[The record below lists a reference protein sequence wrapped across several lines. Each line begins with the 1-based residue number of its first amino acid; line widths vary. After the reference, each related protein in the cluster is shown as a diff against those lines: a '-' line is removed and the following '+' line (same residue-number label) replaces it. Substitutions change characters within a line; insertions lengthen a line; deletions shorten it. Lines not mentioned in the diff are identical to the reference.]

1 MFEQITNFRNLEILE
16 QSFLNNTL
24 FEYVLFGAS
33 FLALFLIIKIFEQVL
48 LVKLKNRQKKI
59 GEPSFKKVLLD
70 FIVSIRTS
78 LYLFVAFIVSL
89 STLAVNDRLIT
100 FLQAVLVIW
109 ITVRFMLGVQMVVDY
124 VLNRKL
130 LNDADPGTE
139 VAAKNIGTIVKALL
153 WIFAILL
160 LLSNFGVEVT
170 SLVAGLG
177 VGGVAIAFAL
187 QNVLEDLFSSFAIYF
202 DKPFTIG
209 DFIIVGDQMGV
220 VEKIGIKTTRI
231 RALQGEEIV
240 ISNKELTTERVH
252 NFKKLE
258 KRRSLF
264 EFGVVYSTDTEK
276 MRKIPEMIKEIIE
289 DKERTEFD
297 RAHFK
302 GFGDSALEYEVSYY
316 VLSSEFKE
324 FRDIHEKVLLDIKEK
339 FEEEG
344 ISMAFPTRTVHL
356 FNK

>member
-1 MFEQITNFRNLEILE
+1 MFEQIENFKNLELLQ
-16 QSFLNNTL
+16 QSFLNNTF

-48 LVKLKNRQKKI
+48 LVKLKNKQKEI
-59 GEPSFKKVLLD
+59 GEPCFKKVLLD

-78 LYLFVAFIVSL
+78 FLLYVAFYISLSLLEVSGGIMTFLTVILAGWATIRIMIGVQLFVDY
-89 STLAVNDRLIT
+89 TLNK
-100 FLQAVLVIW
+100 
-109 ITVRFMLGVQMVVDY
+109 
-124 VLNRKL
+124 KL
-130 LNDADPGTE
+130 LDDADPGTE
-139 VAAKNIGTIVKALL
+139 VAAKNIGTIFKALL
-153 WIFAILL
+153 WIFAALL

-177 VGGVAIAFAL
+177 IGGVAIAFAL

-202 DKPFTIG
+202 DKPFTVG

-220 VEKIGIKTTRI
+220 VERIGIKTTRI

-240 ISNKELTTERVH
+240 ISNKELTSERVH
-252 NFKKLE
+252 NFKRLE

-264 EFGVVYSTDTEK
+264 EFGIVYSTDTET
-276 MRKIPEMIKEIIE
+276 MRKIPDMIKEIIE
-289 DKERTEFD
+289 DKEKAEFD

-316 VLSSEFKE
+316 VLSSDFKE
-324 FRDIHEKVLLDIKEK
+324 FRDVHEKVLLDIKSRFK
-339 FEEEG
+339 EEG
-344 ISMAFPTRTVHL
+344 ISMAFPTRTVHIH
-356 FNK
+356 NN

>member
-1 MFEQITNFRNLEILE
+1 MFEQIENFKNLEIL
-16 QSFLNNTL
+16 QHSFLNNTL

-33 FLALFLIIKIFEQVL
+33 FLALFLVIKIFEQFL
-48 LVKLKNRQKKI
+48 LAKLKNRQKKI
-59 GEPSFKKVLLD
+59 GEPSLKKVLLD
-70 FIVSIRTS
+70 FIISIKTG
-78 LYLFVAFIVSL
+78 LYLYLAFFVSL
-89 STLAVNDRLIT
+89 SILEVADGLMTFLTVILAVWVTARVMIGIHLLIDYTLNKRL
-100 FLQAVLVIW
+100 L
-109 ITVRFMLGVQMVVDY
+109 D
-124 VLNRKL
+124 
-130 LNDADPGTE
+130 DADPGTE
-139 VAAKNIGTIVKALL
+139 VAAKNMGTIFKALL
-153 WIFAILL
+153 WIFAVLL

-202 DKPFTIG
+202 DKPFTVG

-231 RALQGEEIV
+231 RALQGEEVV

-264 EFGVVYSTDTEK
+264 EFGVVYSTDTGK
-276 MRKIPEMIKEIIE
+276 MRRIPDMVKEIIE

-344 ISMAFPTRTVHL
+344 IGMAFPTRTVHL

>member
-1 MFEQITNFRNLEILE
+1 MFESIKEIKNLEVMEQVFLGNNVLDYIL
-16 QSFLNNTL
+16 
-24 FEYVLFGAS
+24 
-33 FLALFLIIKIFEQVL
+33 FLATFVALFIF
-48 LVKLKNRQKKI
+48 VKLVERFLLAKI
-59 GEPSFKKVLLD
+59 KERKKVGERSIKGVLVD
-70 FIVSIRTS
+70 FILSIKSS
-78 LYLFVAFIVSL
+78 LYLYSAFYISL
-89 STLAVNDRLIT
+89 STIHVSDSLMSFFGVVLAV
-100 FLQAVLVIW
+100 W
-109 ITVRFMLGVQMVVDY
+109 ITVRVMIGVQMFVDY
-124 VLNRKL
+124 TLNKKL
-130 LNDADPGTE
+130 LDDADPGTE
-139 VAAKNIGTIVKALL
+139 VAAKNIGTIFKALL
-153 WIFAILL
+153 WIFAGLL

>member
-1 MFEQITNFRNLEILE
+1 MFEQIENFKNLELLQ

-70 FIVSIRTS
+70 FIVSIRS
-78 LYLFVAFIVSL
+78 SFLLYLAFYISL
-89 STLAVNDRLIT
+89 SLLEVTDGLMT
-100 FLQAVLVIW
+100 FLTVVLAGWATIR
-109 ITVRFMLGVQMVVDY
+109 IMIGVQLFIDY
-124 VLNRKL
+124 TLNKRL
-130 LNDADPGTE
+130 LSDAEPGTE

-177 VGGVAIAFAL
+177 IGGLAIAFAL

-209 DFIIVGDQMGV
+209 DFIIVGDQIGT

-240 ISNKELTTERVH
+240 MSNNELTNARVH
-252 NFKKLE
+252 NFKKLQ
-258 KRRSLF
+258 KRRGVF
-264 EFGVVYSTDTEK
+264 EFGVVYGTSDEK
-276 MRKIPEMIKEIIE
+276 MEKIPKIVKEIVE
-289 DKERTEFD
+289 SKELAEFD

-302 GFGDSALEYEVSYY
+302 EFGDSALEFEVAYY
-316 VLSSEFKE
+316 VLSSEFMAY
-324 FRDIHEKVLLDIKEK
+324 RDVHQQILLDIKK
-339 FEEEG
+339 RFKEEG
-344 ISMAFPTRTVHL
+344 ISMAFPTRTVHIH
-356 FNK
+356 NN

>member
-1 MFEQITNFRNLEILE
+1 MIESIKEVKNLEILE
-16 QSFLNNTL
+16 EVFLGNTVLDYIL
-24 FEYVLFGAS
+24 FLTTFVVLF
-33 FLALFLIIKIFEQVL
+33 IF
-48 LVKLKNRQKKI
+48 VKLVEKFLLSKLK
-59 GEPSFKKVLLD
+59 EKKKVGERSIKSVLVD
-70 FIVSIRTS
+70 FILSIRTS
-78 LYLFVAFIVSL
+78 FYLYLAFYVSL
-89 STLAVNDRLIT
+89 LGIEVSDRLAT
-100 FLQAVLVIW
+100 FLGAVLAIW
-109 ITVRFMLGVQMVVDY
+109 ITVRVMIGVQLFIDY
-124 VLNRKL
+124 TLNKKL
-130 LNDADPGTE
+130 LDDADPGTE
-139 VAAKNIGTIVKALL
+139 VAAKNMGTIFKALL
-153 WIFAILL
+153 WIFAVLL

-209 DFIIVGDQMGV
+209 DFIIVGDQMGT

-240 ISNKELTTERVH
+240 VSNKELTSERVH

-258 KRRSLF
+258 KRRAVF
-264 EFGVVYSTDTEK
+264 EFGVVYGTSDEK
-276 MRKIPEMIKEIIE
+276 MKKIPNMVKKIVD
-289 DKERTEFD
+289 DKEMAEFD

-302 GFGDSALEYEVSYY
+302 GFGDSALEFEVAYY
-316 VLSSEFKE
+316 VLSSDFKDY
-324 FRDIHEKVLLDIKEK
+324 RDIHEKVLLDIKKAFSKES
-339 FEEEG
+339 

>member
-139 VAAKNIGTIVKALL
+139 VAAKNIGTIFKALL

-209 DFIIVGDQMGV
+209 DFIIVDDQMGV

-231 RALQGEEIV
+231 RALQGEEVV
-240 ISNKELTTERVH
+240 ISNNELTTERVH

-276 MRKIPEMIKEIIE
+276 MRKIPEMVREIIE
-289 DKERTEFD
+289 NKERTEFD

>member
-1 MFEQITNFRNLEILE
+1 MFEQIRNIKNLEILE
-16 QSFLNNTL
+16 EVFLGNTVLEYTL
-24 FEYVLFGAS
+24 FIATFV
-33 FLALFLIIKIFEQVL
+33 ALFVLIKIIERFLLGRLRSSKNKKRNLKTVL
-48 LVKLKNRQKKI
+48 I
-59 GEPSFKKVLLD
+59 EFLL
-70 FIVSIRTS
+70 SIRVS
-78 LYLFVAFIVSL
+78 LYLFAAFVVSL
-89 STLAVNDRLIT
+89 STLPVVNDRLT
-100 FLQAVLVIW
+100 EFLQIILVIW
-109 ITVRFMLGVQMVVDY
+109 VAIRAMIGIQMIIDY
-124 VLNRKL
+124 ILNKRL
-130 LNDADPGTE
+130 LDDADPGTE
-139 VAAKNIGTIVKALL
+139 VAAKNIGTIFKVLL
-153 WIFAILL
+153 WIFTALF

-209 DFIIVGDQMGV
+209 DFIIVGDQMGI

-240 ISNKELTTERVH
+240 ISNRELTTERVH
-252 NFKKLE
+252 NFKRLE

-276 MRKIPEMIKEIIE
+276 MKKIPGMIKEIIE
-289 DKERTEFD
+289 DKEKAEFD

-339 FEEEG
+339 FEQEG
-344 ISMAFPTRTVHL
+344 IGMAFPTRTVHL